1 MARIHETMENRTRRG
16 NRTGSLRLRGLT
28 FWARWKYKGQVFERS
43 TGIKLGMPKAR
54 EKAVKKLD
62 ELTAPYR
69 LAGELDL
76 QTFMA
81 TKLKTLGEAVIEAHV
96 HGTELTLGEA
106 YSAFVKSPRRR
117 RIKERSLGQY
127 ETILSALSQKFGHDR
142 LMNKITQTAAC
153 EYAEEIGESVSNLT
167 FNNYIAKIAH
177 VWDVLGPQ
185 NNMTV
190 NPWRGIVSREDDS
203 LSRAPL
209 TDEEIG
215 NAKKIS
221 EANLGP
227 EGRTLIVI
235 GQNTGMRIGDCA
247 TLKWQDID
255 INTGFIRVKTEKTGA
270 KVSIPILKELKDELT
285 AIKSSANGT
294 YVLPSLSKKADTISN
309 IMADMFRKAG
319 IETSKK
325 TKKDR
330 RARPYKT
337 FHSLRTCFI
346 TMCAEAGV
354 SLEIV
359 KAVVGHTTQKMTE
372 HYTHIRESAVKEA
385 FSKAGIE

>member
-1 MARIHETMENRTRRG
+1 MTTIHETMEGRTRRG

-28 FWARWKYKGQVFERS
+28 FWARWKYKGKVFERS
-43 TGIKLGMPKAR
+43 TGIKIGMPKAR

-81 TKLKTLGEAVIEAHV
+81 TKLKTLSEAVIEAHV

-117 RIKERSLGQY
+117 RIKESSLGQY

-177 VWDVLGPQ
+177 VWDVLGTQ

-190 NPWRGIVSREDDS
+190 NPWRGIVYKSNDS
-203 LSRAPL
+203 LSRETLTADEINKVKKL
-209 TDEEIG
+209 TDGKLGQEKRLLIIIG
-215 NAKKIS
+215 A
-221 EANLGP
+221 
-227 EGRTLIVI
+227 
-235 GQNTGMRIGDCA
+235 NTGMRIGDCA
-247 TLKWQDID
+247 TLKWSDID
-255 INTGFIRVKTEKTGA
+255 LKNDLIRVKTEKTGA
-270 KVSIPILKELKDELT
+270 KVSIPILKELREELQKIP
-285 AIKSSANGT
+285 ASKRKET
-294 YVLPSLSKKADTISN
+294 YVLQQISKVNNVSELMVDH
-309 IMADMFRKAG
+309 FRKAG
-319 IETSKK
+319 IETSVKVK
-325 TKKDR
+325 EGRK
-330 RARPYKT
+330 ARPFKT
-337 FHSLRTCFI
+337 FHSLRSNFI
-346 TMCAEAGV
+346 TMCAESGV
-354 SLEIV
+354 SLEII
-359 KAVVGHTTQKMTE
+359 KSVVGHATQKMTE
-372 HYTHIRESAVKEA
+372 HYTHIQETAVKEA
-385 FSKAGIE
+385 FAKAGIK